1 MGDLMEQTH
10 LIGFFLEEF
19 PDGTKISFFYGPA
32 AAEQE
37 EPDGLILVSQD
48 PDDYVAGAKEQFEKD
63 ARAMGIAGEFT
74 YRLLYEKPDTAK
86 AEEERSAIRTSGN
99 NGS

>member
-1 MGDLMEQTH
+1 MGDLMAQTH
-10 LIGFFLEEF
+10 LVGFFLEEF

-37 EPDGLILVSQD
+37 EPDGLVLVSQD

-63 ARAMGIAGEFT
+63 ARAMGIVGEFK
-74 YRLLYEKPDTAK
+74 YRLLYEKPDTTGTDPNVA
-86 AEEERSAIRTSGN
+86 AARTSGN
-99 NGS
+99 NGA